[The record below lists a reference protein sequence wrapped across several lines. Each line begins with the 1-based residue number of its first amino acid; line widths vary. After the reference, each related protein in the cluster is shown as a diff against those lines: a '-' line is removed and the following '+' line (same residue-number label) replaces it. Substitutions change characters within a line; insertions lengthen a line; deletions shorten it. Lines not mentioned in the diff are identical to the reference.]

1 MTQAVLILT
10 GGQSRR
16 MGQDKSQLQYKGQA
30 LVDWQCSRFSAVGF
44 QVVSQLADRFPGFL
58 GPLAGIDAAL
68 AQFPHIKH
76 WVVVPVDMP
85 KLSTQIVDTLFTQGA
100 QKSAPVA
107 FENAPMPIYL
117 NNNPELIQTLESW
130 LNDEQGKRS
139 VYALLTQLKGH
150 WLPNTDK
157 AEELENFNTPAEWQ
171 AALSN

>member
-16 MGQDKSQLQYKGQA
+16 MGQDKSQLRYKGQT
-30 LVDWQCSRFSAVGF
+30 LVDWQCSRFAAAGY
-44 QVVSQLADRFPGFL
+44 QVVSRVADRFPGFL

-68 AQFPHIKH
+68 YQYPDIKH

-85 KLSTQIVDTLFTQGA
+85 KLSTQIIDTLFSQGSK
-100 QKSAPVA
+100 QGVPVA

-117 NNNPELIQTLESW
+117 NNNPELTRTLES
-130 LNDEQGKRS
+130 LLSDEQGKRS
-139 VYALLTQLKGH
+139 VYALLTHLNGH

-157 AEELENFNTPAEWQ
+157 AEELENFNTPEEWQ